1 MLEKKKH
8 SNLSQPL
15 KNNEMLKKA
24 YNGNNTEYP
33 NCGKKPHG
41 NKSCAS
47 SGKKSKPCCKMGHF
61 AKKCRSPLSNH
72 NTGNSRF
79 NKKVNYHAKSGQHS
93 EGEKGSC
100 QLGIYF
106 ASSLVGMAAA
116 WKTVIIDGTEM
127 KMHMDTGADSTMIW
141 STI

>member
-1 MLEKKKH
+1 MNSKVNVREKKAFK
-8 SNLSQPL
+8 SKSIFKKQRNA
-15 KNNEMLKKA
+15 NKA

-61 AKKCRSPLSNH
+61 AKKCRSPLNNH

-79 NKKVNYHAKSGQHS
+79 NKRVNYHAN
-93 EGEKGSC
+93 SC
-100 QLGIYF
+100 QF
-106 ASSLVGMAAA
+106 SEWEKEV
-116 WKTVIIDGTEM
+116 VN
-127 KMHMDTGADSTMIW
+127 
-141 STI
+141 